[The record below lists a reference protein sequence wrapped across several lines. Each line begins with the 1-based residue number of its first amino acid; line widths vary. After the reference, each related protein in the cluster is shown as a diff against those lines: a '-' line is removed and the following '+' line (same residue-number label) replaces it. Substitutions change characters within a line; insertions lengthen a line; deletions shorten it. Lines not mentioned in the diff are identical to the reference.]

1 MSDVV
6 LESAVRQLELLKSK
20 AISAEELAEA
30 HIRQIERLNPELNAF
45 ADFDAER
52 VRVRA
57 RLHDAWAG
65 QRERRP
71 LFGLPVTVK
80 SSIATRGLK
89 CEIGSLLNKGDA
101 PREDALVVARLRAA
115 GALILGTTNCPEFL
129 MAYETD
135 NLLHGRTRN
144 PWDLARSPGGSSGG
158 ESAAIAAGMSAA
170 GLGSDSGGSVR
181 VPAHFTGI
189 CSLKP
194 TPGRIPGRGHLP
206 PCVGPFSILG
216 AIGPMART
224 IGDVALMFRILSGHD
239 PVDPGS
245 APVEL
250 REPGMAELRSNKVGY
265 FEDDGLV
272 PVTPETRAAVNAAA
286 AALRDAGFNVEPFR
300 PRTLELLRKL
310 WIKFFVQCGA
320 MFYAPAIAGR
330 EDELSPIFK
339 EFLGMARNAPP
350 LTAQELLDA
359 WAELDVLRAKTL
371 EEMRK
376 YPVLL
381 CPVASVPAFRH
392 GERSWVV
399 EGQTVE
405 YWDAWRYSQWF
416 NVLAAP
422 AVVVPVGRSPE
433 GLPIGVQVVARPF
446 QDETALGIAGI
457 VDAAFGYRAPV
468 MSAKK

>member
-1 MSDVV
+1 
-6 LESAVRQLELLKSK
+6 
-20 AISAEELAEA
+20 
-30 HIRQIERLNPELNAF
+30 
-45 ADFDAER
+45 
-52 VRVRA
+52 
-57 RLHDAWAG
+57 
-65 QRERRP
+65 
-71 LFGLPVTVK
+71 
-80 SSIATRGLK
+80 
-89 CEIGSLLNKGDA
+89 
-101 PREDALVVARLRAA
+101 
-115 GALILGTTNCPEFL
+115 
-129 MAYETD
+129 
-135 NLLHGRTRN
+135 
-144 PWDLARSPGGSSGG
+144 
-158 ESAAIAAGMSAA
+158 
-170 GLGSDSGGSVR
+170 
-181 VPAHFTGI
+181 
-189 CSLKP
+189 
-194 TPGRIPGRGHLP
+194 
-206 PCVGPFSILG
+206 
-216 AIGPMART
+216 
-224 IGDVALMFRILSGHD
+224 
-239 PVDPGS
+239 
-245 APVEL
+245 
-250 REPGMAELRSNKVGY
+250 
-265 FEDDGLV
+265 
-272 PVTPETRAAVNAAA
+272 VNAAA

-339 EFLGMARNAPP
+339 EFLGMARSAPP

-359 WAELDVLRAKTL
+359 WAELDVLRGKTL
-371 EEMRK
+371 EEMRR